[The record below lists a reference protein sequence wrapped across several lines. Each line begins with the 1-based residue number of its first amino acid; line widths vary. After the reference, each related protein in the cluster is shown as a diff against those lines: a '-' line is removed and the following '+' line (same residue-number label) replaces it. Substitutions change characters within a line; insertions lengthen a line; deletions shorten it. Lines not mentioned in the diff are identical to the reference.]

1 MLDKITSLREKLTPN
16 VRKVLA
22 NAIWLFTEKI
32 WQMVLGLLVGV
43 WVARYLGPEQFGVL
57 NYAIAIMSIATPIAK
72 LGLDNLIIRDI
83 AKDISCKEETLGS
96 AFVLKL
102 LSSCGTFLVTVICVI
117 LTNRMDY
124 LVPTLVAILALG
136 PIMQSVEVIDFWFQS
151 QTQAKFSVWAR
162 NFAYILMSGVRFGLI
177 LIKAPLIMFALAM
190 TVEIAIASVGMVVVY
205 CRQGNLL
212 KAWQPKI
219 ARMQALLKDSWPLI
233 LSGIVISI
241 YMGIDQIMLKA
252 MVGDRSVGVY
262 SAAVKISSL
271 WYFAPAAIINSVY
284 PSLVRSK
291 ESGEEFYYGRL
302 QKLFDLMSLLA
313 YGVAIPVTFLSPL
326 IVSLLYGQKYVGAA
340 DILTIHIWTG
350 VFVSLGLARETWL
363 TTEGFMKFSAVTT
376 SIGAAVNV
384 VLNLWLI
391 PLYEGTGAALAT
403 VAAQVFSAYLVGAFY
418 TPTRRV
424 FFSQTKAIFL
434 INPLQRLWQLIKRNR
449 A

>member
-1 MLDKITSLREKLTPN
+1 
-16 VRKVLA
+16 
-22 NAIWLFTEKI
+22 
-32 WQMVLGLLVGV
+32 
-43 WVARYLGPEQFGVL
+43 
-57 NYAIAIMSIATPIAK
+57 
-72 LGLDNLIIRDI
+72 
-83 AKDISCKEETLGS
+83 
-96 AFVLKL
+96 
-102 LSSCGTFLVTVICVI
+102 
-117 LTNRMDY
+117 
-124 LVPTLVAILALG
+124 
-136 PIMQSVEVIDFWFQS
+136 
-151 QTQAKFSVWAR
+151 
-162 NFAYILMSGVRFGLI
+162 
-177 LIKAPLIMFALAM
+177 MFALAM
-190 TVEIAIASVGMVVVY
+190 TIEIAIASVGMVVMY

-219 ARMQALLKDSWPLI
+219 ARMKALLKDSWPLI

-241 YMGIDQIMLKA
+241 YMGIDQIMLKE

-262 SAAVKISSL
+262 SAAVKISCL

-313 YGVAIPVTFLSPL
+313 YAVAIPVTFLSPL
-326 IVSLLYGQKYVGAA
+326 IVSLLYGQKYAGAA

-363 TTEGFMKFSAVTT
+363 TTEGLMKFSAVTT

-418 TPTRRV
+418 TPTRRI

-434 INPLQRLWQLIKRNR
+434 INPLQRLWQLIKRNQ